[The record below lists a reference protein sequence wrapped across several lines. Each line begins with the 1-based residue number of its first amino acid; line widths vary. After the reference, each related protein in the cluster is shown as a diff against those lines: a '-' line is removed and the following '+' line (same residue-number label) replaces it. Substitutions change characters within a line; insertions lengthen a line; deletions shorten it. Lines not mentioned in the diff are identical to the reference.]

1 MTTVAIVTGSGRGM
15 GLACAQR
22 LSAMVDALLLVDLD
36 EATLKAVT
44 DRLSSSGGGALIEPF
59 VLDVTDRD
67 GQGRLATR
75 VGELGTLRA
84 VAHAA
89 GISPTM
95 ADWRR
100 VFAVDLVGTAL
111 LAEALRPLATAGTA
125 TVFFASMAP
134 ILGIPEPIPAAD
146 AALDAPLDEG
156 FLDRIHDA
164 LGSAVEDTGV
174 AYAWAKRGV
183 QRLAQREAVRVG
195 PAGAR
200 VCSVSPGIVD
210 TPRAAR
216 RRSRTPT
223 WRCWCNGRR
232 SGVWVAPTRSPPPSP
247 SSCPTTRASSRASTS
262 SSTGV
267 SAPPCADPRLDHSSR
282 VLLRPSLRHAARVA
296 RTSVVAEPAA
306 RGYP

>member
-1 MTTVAIVTGSGRGM
+1 MTTVGIATGAGRGM
-15 GLACAQR
+15 GLACAHR
-22 LSAMVDALLLVDLD
+22 LGDMVDALLLVDLD
-36 EATLKAVT
+36 EQSVT
-44 DRLSSSGGGALIEPF
+44 TAARGLSAASARASHVEPL

-67 GQGRLATR
+67 GLGRLAAR

-134 ILGIPEPIPAAD
+134 MLGIPEPIPAAD
-146 AALDAPLDEG
+146 AALDAPLDED

-164 LGSAVEDTGV
+164 LGAAVEDTGV

-195 PAGAR
+195 PVGAR

-210 TPRAAR
+210 TPQGRQEAEAHPYMEVLVQ
-216 RRSRTPT
+216 RTPL
-223 WRCWCNGRR
+223 GRV
-232 SGVWVAPTRSPPPSP
+232 GGADEVATAVAFLLSDE
-247 SSCPTTRASSRASTS
+247 ASFL
-262 SSTGV
+262 TGV
-267 SAPPCADPRLDHSSR
+267 DVLVDGGVCAA
-282 VLLRPSLRHAARVA
+282 LRG
-296 RTSVVAEPAA
+296 PAA
-306 RGYP
+306 